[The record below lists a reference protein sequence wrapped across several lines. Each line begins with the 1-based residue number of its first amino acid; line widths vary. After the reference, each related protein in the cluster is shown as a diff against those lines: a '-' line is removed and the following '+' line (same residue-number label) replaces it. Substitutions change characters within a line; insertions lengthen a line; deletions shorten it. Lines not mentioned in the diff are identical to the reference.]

1 MSHSTDLQ
9 LVIREVRR
17 VLKQGGRFG
26 LMFCGQRYYYREHY
40 IASNLITGYSAREL
54 AHSFREDADL
64 RFVGI
69 NYCNDAVVSFLSVGV
84 LTFLFRAQLR
94 RRDVDNAYFI
104 TVFGEKR
111 SG

>member
-1 MSHSTDLQ
+1 LQ
-9 LVIREVRR
+9 LVICEVRR

-26 LMFCGQRYYYREHY
+26 LMFCGWRYYHRKNH
-40 IASNLITGYSAREL
+40 IADNHNIICYSAQEL
-54 AHSFREDADL
+54 AHSFREDVDL

-69 NYCNDAVVSFLSVGV
+69 NYCNDAVVSFLPVWV
-84 LTFLFRAQLR
+84 LTFLFRVQSM